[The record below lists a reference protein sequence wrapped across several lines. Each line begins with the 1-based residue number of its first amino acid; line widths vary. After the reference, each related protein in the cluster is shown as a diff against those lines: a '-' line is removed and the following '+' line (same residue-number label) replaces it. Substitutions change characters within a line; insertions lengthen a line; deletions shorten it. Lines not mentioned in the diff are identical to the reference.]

1 MGAGWAGSEDSMAG
15 ITGRDGV
22 RQRLLRAQ
30 RALFVELGR
39 RIFRLRPRD
48 PRAARGALA
57 AIGRRAFVAGWS
69 RHHPDLLPLH
79 QRLLQLEAAL
89 ARTGGNGKGGLRQRR
104 DRA

>member
-1 MGAGWAGSEDSMAG
+1 MAPITSRDAG
-15 ITGRDGV
+15 
-22 RQRLLRAQ
+22 RQSILRA
-30 RALFVELGR
+30 RRSLFIELGR

-89 ARTGGNGKGGLRQRR
+89 ARTGRNGKGGPRQRR